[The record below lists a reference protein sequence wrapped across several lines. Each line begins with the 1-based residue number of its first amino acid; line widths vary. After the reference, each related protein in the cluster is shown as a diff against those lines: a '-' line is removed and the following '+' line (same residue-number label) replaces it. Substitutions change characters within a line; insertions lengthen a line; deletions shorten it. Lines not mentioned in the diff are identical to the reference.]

1 MPVLISGVL
10 KDATGTPVQN
20 CTIQLKAC
28 RTSTTV
34 VVNTVASENPDD
46 AGRYSMDVE
55 QGQYTVTLLVE
66 GYPPSHAGVIT
77 VYDDSK
83 PGTLNDFLGAMT
95 EDDVRP
101 EALRRFEA
109 MVEEVA
115 RQASEAS
122 RNATVAGQA
131 SEQAQTSAGQAAESA
146 TAAVNAVGAAEASAT
161 QAASSAASAESS
173 AGTATT
179 KAGEA
184 SASAA
189 SADTARTA
197 AAASAAAA
205 KTSEANADASRTA
218 AGDSAAAAA
227 ASATAAQTS
236 AARAGA
242 SETAAKTSETQAA
255 SSAGDAGASATAAAA
270 SEKAAKTSETSART
284 SETNAATSASTA
296 AASATAASSS
306 ASEASSHAA
315 ASDTSASLA
324 AQSSTAAGAAATRA
338 EDAAKR
344 AEDIADVI
352 SLEDASL
359 TKKGIVKLSSATDS
373 DSEALAAT
381 PKAVKDVMSET
392 QTKAPLD
399 SPAFTGTP
407 TTPTPPDDAKGLQT
421 ANAEFVRKLIAAL
434 VGSVP
439 ESLDTLQEL
448 ADALGNDPNFAT
460 TIVNKLA
467 GKQPLDDTLTALSGK
482 SVDGL
487 IEYVGLRETIN
498 RAGDALQKSQNG
510 ADIPDKKQFARTIG
524 AVTST
529 SVTFGESG
537 WFKIATVF
545 MPQATS
551 TAVIKLYGGS
561 GYNVGSFEQAAISE
575 LVLRAGNGSP
585 VGITATLWR
594 RSPAAANEIAWIN
607 TSGDS
612 YDIYINIGRY
622 AYGLIAQYDYTS
634 NAGVIL
640 HTSPEFSE
648 TKPANATNGQTYT
661 LFNSLMKPTA
671 SDVGALPI
679 TGGRLN
685 GSLGIG
691 TDNALG
697 GNSIVFGDNDTG
709 FKWHSD
715 GVLGIYANNAQVGY
729 IDNSGLHMLADI
741 RTTGTV
747 RAGNVKNI
755 ALTSSNNSTLNAQ
768 FHLWGDGNRPT
779 VIELDDDQGWHLYSQ
794 RNPDGS
800 IRFMVNGEIFS
811 TGSIHAGANTIST
824 DGNIYGSLWGG
835 WLNDWI
841 NNTIINRYVQDVR
854 LGGIEYAQA
863 WNGPGFHDTPGYV
876 ITGVTNGNS
885 DELID
890 GVHRRPL
897 QKLIGGVW
905 YNVASI

>member
-10 KDATGTPVQN
+10 KDGAGTPVQN

-55 QGQYTVTLLVE
+55 QGQYAVTLLVE

-115 RQASEAS
+115 RQASEAL
-122 RNATVAGQA
+122 RNATAAGQA

-146 TAAVNAVGAAEASAT
+146 TAAVNAAGAAEASAT

-189 SADTARTA
+189 SADTARTE

-218 AGDSAAAAA
+218 AGDSATAAA
-227 ASATAAQTS
+227 ASATAAQAS
-236 AARAGA
+236 AERAGA
-242 SETAAKTSETQAA
+242 SETAAKMSETQAA
-255 SSAGDAGASATAAAA
+255 SSAGEAGASATAAAA
-270 SEKAAKTSETSART
+270 SEKAAAASAAEAKT
-284 SETNAATSASTA
+284 SETNAATSANTA

-306 ASEASSHAA
+306 ASAASTHAA

-352 SLEDASL
+352 SLE
-359 TKKGIVKLSSATDS
+359 
-373 DSEALAAT
+373 AT
-381 PKAVKDVMSET
+381 PKAVKTVMGEV

-460 TIVNKLA
+460 TVLNKLA

-498 RAGDALQKSQNG
+498 RAAGALQKDQNG

-561 GYNVGSFEQAAISE
+561 GFNVGSFEQAAISE

-622 AYGLIAQYDYTS
+622 AYGLIAQYDCTS

-671 SDVGALPI
+671 GDVEALSVS
-679 TGGRLN
+679 GGRLN
-685 GSLGIG
+685 GPLGIG

-709 FKWHSD
+709 LKQNGD
-715 GVLGIYANNAQVGY
+715 GILDIFANNQHTVRVAPGEMIVLGAI
-729 IDNSGLHMLADI
+729 
-741 RTTGTV
+741 
-747 RAGNVKNI
+747 RAGNGKKLS
-755 ALTSSNNSTLNAQ
+755 LTSTNNSALNAG
-768 FHLWGDGNRPT
+768 FNLWGDGGNRPT
-779 VIELDDDQGWHLYSQ
+779 VIELGDDQGWHLYSQ
-794 RNPDGS
+794 RNTDGS
-800 IRFMVNGEIFS
+800 IQFVVNGQVIPD
-811 TGSIHAGANTIST
+811 NY
-824 DGNIYGSLWGG
+824 GNFDARYLSSGNVYTKGES
-835 WLNDWI
+835 D
-841 NNTIINRYVQDVR
+841 NRYVQNIQRGAPVWPGKVD
-854 LGGIEYAQA
+854 EYGPNEAPAGCFLTQA
-863 WNGPGFHDTPGYV
+863 RHDPTTAY
-876 ITGVTNGNS
+876 GVTFAY
-885 DELID
+885 
-890 GVHRRPL
+890 RPL
-897 QKLIGGVW
+897 QMWVGNGWRTING
-905 YNVASI
+905 